1 MNVKQVEYIIK
12 LMEDFSQEM
21 LDHSERTAMLCYA
34 LAKELKLDPEYL
46 EIAYMSGLLH
56 DVGKI
61 GYGDIIKIGEIEV
74 EIQKIYPYFSQ
85 AIINKFEGF
94 QDISKVV
101 IQNAE
106 NYDGSGYPLKLS
118 GENIGTIASI
128 LRICDF
134 YDEQRMN
141 GFSHDDTTKLLRL
154 NSDIIFPKKIITPF
168 IKSVINND
176 LQFGYHEGDSY
187 ENK

>member
-1 MNVKQVEYIIK
+1 MNVKKVEYIIK

-34 LAKELKLDPEYL
+34 LGKELKLDPEYL

-56 DVGKI
+56 DIGKI
-61 GYGDIIKIGEIEV
+61 GFNEFVKIGDVNVEIE
-74 EIQKIYPYFSQ
+74 KIYPYFSQ
-85 AIINKFEGF
+85 IIINKFEGF
-94 QDISKVV
+94 EDIGKVV
-101 IQNAE
+101 IQNSE
-106 NYDGSGYPLKLS
+106 NYDGSGYPLGLS
-118 GENIGTIASI
+118 GDNIGVIASI

-134 YDEQRMN
+134 YDQQRAN
-141 GFSHDDTTKLLRL
+141 GISHDDTTKLLRL

-176 LQFGYHEGDSY
+176 LQFEYHEGDY
-187 ENK
+187 CENK